1 MLGGPNR
8 AFGGDPRLRLV
19 RAHRQTSSMTTMDSD
34 PIPTE
39 PTTDPEPPV
48 ATPVVPGPSLDS
60 GSPAAGRGRG
70 SKLRRA
76 AIGLA
81 LVVTF
86 SVGIGVGRLD
96 LPVLGGTG
104 STTPAPGA
112 SASTDFGLIREA
124 WDTLHT
130 KYVGADTLDDRALIY
145 GAINGMTQAVGDTG
159 HTSFMTPEQRAQR
172 STDLSGKYV
181 GIGVRIDTADD
192 GLPLVVGV
200 FKGSPAEGAGLAS
213 GDEIVAVDG
222 KPTTGHTIDEIVGWV
237 RGEAGSSVTVTV
249 RPGATGAKRDVSMIR
264 ADVAVAPVSWAIVPG
279 THTALLRL
287 DQFSQ
292 GAADSLKAAIG
303 DIKAAGADRLVL
315 DLRGNPGGYVNEA
328 DAVASQF
335 LKSGIVFIERDAQG
349 NETRHE
355 VASGGVATDLPLVV
369 LVDGGTAS
377 SSEIVSGAL
386 QDAGRAQ
393 IVGVKTFGTGTVL
406 GEFPLS
412 DGSALRVGTVE
423 WLTPDGRRIW
433 HEGITPD
440 VVVERPSDIA
450 PLDPEQVG
458 KMTPAQIAAL
468 TDPQLARALTLVTAV
483 TTTGG

>member
-1 MLGGPNR
+1 
-8 AFGGDPRLRLV
+8 
-19 RAHRQTSSMTTMDSD
+19 MDSD

-48 ATPVVPGPSLDS
+48 MTPVVPGPSLAS
-60 GSPAAGRGRG
+60 ESPAAGRGRG

-96 LPVLGGTG
+96 LPALGGTG
-104 STTPAPGA
+104 STTPAPGS
-112 SASTDFGLIREA
+112 SAPADFGLIREA

-130 KYVGADTLDDRALIY
+130 KYVGADTLNDRELIY
-145 GAINGMTQAVGDTG
+145 GAINGMTEAVGDTG

-172 STDLSGKYV
+172 SNDLSGKYV
-181 GIGVRIDTADD
+181 GIGVRIDTAED
-192 GLPLVVGV
+192 GLPLVIGV
-200 FKGSPAEGAGLAS
+200 FKGSPAEGAGVQT

-222 KPTTGHTIDEIVGWV
+222 QQTAGKTIDEIVDWV
-237 RGEAGSSVTVTV
+237 RGEAGTTVKVTVKQ
-249 RPGATGAKRDVSMIR
+249 GAKGAERELSMVR
-264 ADVAVAPVSWAIVPG
+264 ADVAVVPVTWAIVPG
-279 THTALLRL
+279 THTALVRL
-287 DQFSQ
+287 DQFSA
-292 GAADSLKAAIG
+292 GAADAMKAALG
-303 DIKAAGADRLVL
+303 EIKAAGADRIVL

-328 DAVASQF
+328 DAIASQF
-335 LKSGIVFIERDAQG
+335 LKSGIVFIERAADG
-349 NETRHE
+349 HETKHE
-355 VASGGVATDLPLVV
+355 VKAGGLATDVPLVV

-377 SSEIVSGAL
+377 SSEIVSGAI

-393 IVGVKTFGTGTVL
+393 IVGIKTYGTGTVL

-423 WLTPDGRRIW
+423 WLTPEGRRIW

-440 VVVERPSDIA
+440 VIVERPSDIA
-450 PLDPEQVG
+450 PLDPEEVG

-483 TTTGG
+483 ASTGR

>member
-1 MLGGPNR
+1 
-8 AFGGDPRLRLV
+8 
-19 RAHRQTSSMTTMDSD
+19 MDSD
-34 PIPTE
+34 PILTE

-48 ATPVVPGPSLDS
+48 MTPVVPGPSLAS
-60 GSPAAGRGRG
+60 ESPAAGRGRG

-96 LPVLGGTG
+96 LPALGGTG

-112 SASTDFGLIREA
+112 SAPADFGLIREA

-130 KYVGADTLDDRALIY
+130 KYVGADTLNDKELIY
-145 GAINGMTQAVGDTG
+145 GAINGMTEAVGDTG

-172 STDLSGKYV
+172 SNDLSGKYV
-181 GIGVRIDTADD
+181 GIGVRIDTAED
-192 GLPLVVGV
+192 GLPLVIGV
-200 FKGSPAEGAGLAS
+200 FKDSPAEGAGIEA

-222 KPTTGHTIDEIVGWV
+222 QQTTGKTIDEIVDWV
-237 RGEAGSSVTVTV
+237 RGEAGTTVKVTVK
-249 RPGATGAKRDVSMIR
+249 PGATGAERELSMVR
-264 ADVAVAPVSWAIVPG
+264 AAVAVVPVTWAMVPG
-279 THTALLRL
+279 THTALVRL
-287 DQFSQ
+287 DQFSA
-292 GAADSLKAAIG
+292 GAADAMKAALG
-303 DIKAAGADRLVL
+303 EVKEAGADRIVL

-328 DAVASQF
+328 DAIASQF
-335 LKSGIVFIERDAQG
+335 LKSGIVFIERAADG
-349 NETRHE
+349 HETKHE
-355 VASGGVATDLPLVV
+355 VKAGGLATDLPLVV

-377 SSEIVSGAL
+377 SSEIVSGAI
-386 QDAGRAQ
+386 QDGGRAQ
-393 IVGVKTFGTGTVL
+393 IVGIKTYGTGTVL

-423 WLTPDGRRIW
+423 WLTPEGRRIW

-440 VVVERPSDIA
+440 VIVERPSDIA
-450 PLDPEQVG
+450 PLDPDQVG

-483 TTTGG
+483 TATGG

>member
-1 MLGGPNR
+1 
-8 AFGGDPRLRLV
+8 
-19 RAHRQTSSMTTMDSD
+19 MTTMDSD

-48 ATPVVPGPSLDS
+48 TAPVVPGPSLAS
-60 GSPAAGRGRG
+60 ESPAAGRGRG

-81 LVVTF
+81 LVLTF

-96 LPVLGGTG
+96 LPALGGTG
-104 STTPAPGA
+104 STTPAPGS
-112 SASTDFGLIREA
+112 SAAPDFGLIREA
-124 WDTLHT
+124 WDILHT
-130 KYVGADTLDDRALIY
+130 KYVGADTLNDKQLIY
-145 GAINGMTQAVGDTG
+145 GAINGMTEAVGDTG
-159 HTSFMTPEQRAQR
+159 HTSFMTPEQRADR
-172 STDLSGKYV
+172 SSDLSGKYV
-181 GIGVRIDTADD
+181 GIGVRIDTATD
-192 GLPLVVGV
+192 GLPLVIGV
-200 FKGSPAEGAGLAS
+200 FKGSPAEKAGIQN

-222 KPTTGHTIDEIVGWV
+222 NQAKGHTVDEIVGWV
-237 RGEAGSSVTVTV
+237 RGEAGSTVKVTVK
-249 RPGATGAKRDVSMIR
+249 PGATGTEREVSMVR
-264 ADVAVAPVSWAIVPG
+264 ADVAVVPVSWALVPG
-279 THTALLRL
+279 TKTALLRL
-287 DQFSQ
+287 DQFSA
-292 GAADSLKAAIG
+292 GAADAIKAALT
-303 DIKAAGADRLVL
+303 DIKAAGADRIVL

-335 LKSGIVFIERDAQG
+335 LKSGVVFIERAADG
-349 NETRHE
+349 HETKHE
-355 VASGGVATDLPLVV
+355 VAPGGLGTDLPLVV

-377 SSEIVSGAL
+377 SSEIVSGAI

-393 IVGVKTFGTGTVL
+393 IVGVKTYGTGTVL

-423 WLTPDGRRIW
+423 WLTPDGKQIW

-440 VVVERPSDIA
+440 VVVERPSAIA
-450 PLDPEQVG
+450 PLDPDQVG

-483 TTTGG
+483 TATGG